1 MISLNATGDAA
12 IDWET
17 WSAPLLQFAQASGLV
32 VSAYDGHGKRQ
43 AGPFHSTRTGRLLAG
58 SALWRDDGPGTRLEQ
73 DLACQV
79 FDHGAA
85 VAAQFGDGLRVCGM
99 PLTRFGKTYGVVVY
113 GWAFRDFSSPMACD
127 RIARLIGIAGHQLW
141 SEVRLEAPVSDA
153 RMGVLTALL
162 RTLVDTTDRHREAI
176 GEINRVNRVR
186 ELFLATVSHEMRTP
200 LAALSMRLEL
210 MQRAVPDLPEAIR
223 TGLVLMSKHV
233 AQEAAMINDLID
245 ASRTLTG
252 QMSIGRAPVSLGRVL
267 RDAVATVE
275 PKAHAKDIL
284 LQVTPPDYGE
294 RIVIDAD
301 GQRLQQVLWNLLLNA
316 VKFTPQGGRVMVAV
330 RLDKGAA
337 VIDVTDSGQGIDQQD
352 LAHVFGAFNLQ
363 KQGNDSGLGLGLY
376 IAKHIVEL
384 HGGDIVVT
392 SAGAGKGATFSVRL
406 PVAAG

>member
-1 MISLNATGDAA
+1 MISVNSTGDAA
-12 IDWET
+12 IDWDT

-32 VSAYDGHGKRQ
+32 VSAYDAHGKRQ
-43 AGPFHSTRTGRLLAG
+43 AGPFQSTRTGRLLAG
-58 SALWRDDGPGTRLEQ
+58 STLWRDDGPGTLLEQ

-85 VAAQFGDGLRVCGM
+85 VSSQFCDALRVCGM

-127 RIARLIGIAGHQLW
+127 RIARLIGIPGHVLW
-141 SEVRLEAPVSDA
+141 GEVRLEAPVSDA
-153 RMGVLTALL
+153 RMAVLTALL

-200 LAALSMRLEL
+200 LAALSLRLEL
-210 MQRAVPDLPEAIR
+210 MQRSVPDLPESIR
-223 TGLVLMSKHV
+223 SGLVLMSKHV

-275 PKAHAKDIL
+275 PKAHAKDIV

-294 RIVIDAD
+294 RIVIEAD

-316 VKFTPQGGRVMVAV
+316 VKFTPRGGRVGVAV
-330 RLDKGAA
+330 RLDNGVA
-337 VIDVTDSGQGIDQQD
+337 VIDVTDSGQGIDRED
-352 LAHVFGAFNLQ
+352 LPHVFGAFNLQ

-376 IAKHIVEL
+376 IARHIVEL
-384 HGGDIVVT
+384 HGGDIFVT
-392 SAGAGKGATFSVRL
+392 SAGPGKGATFSIRL
-406 PVAAG
+406 PVAG